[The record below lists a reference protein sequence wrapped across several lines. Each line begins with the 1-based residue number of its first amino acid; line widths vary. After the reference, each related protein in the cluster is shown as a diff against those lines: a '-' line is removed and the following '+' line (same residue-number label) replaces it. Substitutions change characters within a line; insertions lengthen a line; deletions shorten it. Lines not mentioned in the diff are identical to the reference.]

1 MATRGLS
8 LRSADVLWQEVQL
21 QHQEEMDTFV
31 QRHKEE
37 MRSQTATFASRLA
50 AHTAKVAFATTSEE
64 QQELLAQ
71 QQPRDDDDDDA
82 AALLV
87 PATPLQTQTSR
98 EPREEEE
105 VLTPEERLEKARDIL
120 ATLSPEPRGLAETKP
135 QR

>member
-1 MATRGLS
+1 M
-8 LRSADVLWQEVQL
+8 WQEVQL
-21 QHQEEMDTFV
+21 QHQEEIDALV
-31 QRHKEE
+31 QQRKEE
-37 MRSQTATFASRLA
+37 MHSQTATFASHLA

-64 QQELLAQ
+64 QQELLAE

-98 EPREEEE
+98 EPREEE

>member
-64 QQELLAQ
+64 QQELLAE
-71 QQPRDDDDDDA
+71 QQPRDDDDDA

>member
-64 QQELLAQ
+64 QQELLAE

-98 EPREEEE
+98 EPREEE

>member
-64 QQELLAQ
+64 QQELLAEQ
-71 QQPRDDDDDDA
+71 HPRDDDDDA

>member
-50 AHTAKVAFATTSEE
+50 AHTAKVAFATTSKE
-64 QQELLAQ
+64 QQELLAE
-71 QQPRDDDDDDA
+71 QQPRDDDDDA

>member
-1 MATRGLS
+1 
-8 LRSADVLWQEVQL
+8 
-21 QHQEEMDTFV
+21 MDTFV

-64 QQELLAQ
+64 QQELLAE
-71 QQPRDDDDDDA
+71 QQPRDDDDDA